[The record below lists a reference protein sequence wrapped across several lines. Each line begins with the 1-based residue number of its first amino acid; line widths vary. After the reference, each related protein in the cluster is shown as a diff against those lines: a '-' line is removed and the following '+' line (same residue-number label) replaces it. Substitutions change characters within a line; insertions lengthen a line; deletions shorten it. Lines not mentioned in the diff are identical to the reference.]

1 MAAKNDQCITPEMV
15 SRICSGDINAY
26 EEFVRGQWAVA
37 VRTCWLIL
45 RNTYDAEEAAQDAF
59 VSLYRSRDQI
69 KDLNKFHIWFYRI
82 LLNAARQ
89 KWRHRP
95 HVLPTPD
102 LSLSDP
108 DDQIDQSDTRI
119 TVWNAMHS
127 MGRPERVALILCYFC
142 DLTDREASLTAG
154 WHLGTY
160 KWRLA
165 RGRRQLIRELQGD
178 GHDGRTLKNSLRG
191 E

>member
-1 MAAKNDQCITPEMV
+1 MVAKNDQYITPEIV

-26 EEFVRGQWAVA
+26 EEFVRGQWVAA

-45 RNTYDAEEAAQDAF
+45 RDAYDAEEAAQDAF
-59 VSLYRSRDQI
+59 VNLYRSRDQI
-69 KDLNKFHIWFYRI
+69 KDLNKFRIWFYRI

-95 HVLPTPD
+95 HVLPMPD
-102 LSLSDP
+102 MALSDP
-108 DDQIDQSDTRI
+108 EDKIDLANTRI
-119 TVWNAMHS
+119 MVRDALS
-127 MGRPERVALILCYFC
+127 DIGRPERAALILCYFC
-142 DLTDREASLTAG
+142 DLTDREASLAMG
-154 WHLGTY
+154 WHLGAY

-165 RGRRQLIRELQGD
+165 KGRRQLIRQLQDD
-178 GHDGRTLKNSLRG
+178 GHDDRTLKNSLRG